1 MKKKV
6 IAFFNRLQPIFGRLG
21 NNKYLQAIM
30 GAMMATLGPMILG
43 SLATLIAVYAGKWGL
58 KPLAKIMGFVNT
70 ATIGAI
76 ALYVAF
82 LMAKHIAHMVLQES
96 DDGTNAGIV
105 SLMCFLI
112 ITPLTS
118 LKSVTVIPTT

>member
-43 SLATLIAVYAGKWGL
+43 SLATLIAVYAGK
-58 KPLAKIMGFVNT
+58 MGIK
-70 ATIGAI
+70 TISSN
-76 ALYVAF
+76 
-82 LMAKHIAHMVLQES
+82 H
-96 DDGTNAGIV
+96 GI
-105 SLMCFLI
+105 C
-112 ITPLTS
+112 
-118 LKSVTVIPTT
+118 

>member
-43 SLATLIAVYAGKWGL
+43 STYDFRV
-58 KPLAKIMGFVNT
+58 
-70 ATIGAI
+70 
-76 ALYVAF
+76 
-82 LMAKHIAHMVLQES
+82 
-96 DDGTNAGIV
+96 V
-105 SLMCFLI
+105 SNSNSCI
-112 ITPLTS
+112 RW
-118 LKSVTVIPTT
+118 